1 MTPQYRFS
9 IVACARWE
17 TRYITEWL
25 TYYRAIGFDHVY
37 LYCNDDDPAPLYLE
51 VLPFT
56 LGPQP
61 FVTFRYHPHQG
72 QQVQMY
78 GHFLK
83 TSLDKT
89 EWVSFFD
96 IDEFL
101 RLPPG
106 QTIAQFMGQ
115 FDPSVDCV
123 LFNWIFFGPNGHKT
137 PPNGSVLENFTRR
150 DAALHPLTKYV
161 ARASA
166 FTGDR
171 LFDLFDGHGFWH
183 ALVGKVATPV
193 KEVNV
198 LGEDMQTYYQNFPE
212 QATAF
217 INHTDRHD
225 RLLATAMVHHY
236 AFRSEQAFWERSA
249 RGLLGAFDGQSM
261 WQRLAESDQFEN
273 YLASISRVSDISLAS
288 FWKNIELTAW
298 GTNIVPQTSGWPF
311 SRGKPATQSSV
322 CEWSFAPAVERD
334 ASGAVN
340 GKIDGTRKFHTGFE
354 TNPWWQVDLENT
366 ATIRRIKIFNT
377 TDETAS
383 RFKDFSLAVSID
395 GDIWAEITRKE
406 DGITVGNLNT
416 APYIWEGQT
425 PAWGRYVRITALGEN
440 ICMHLDQV
448 EVYADNVEPAKQNS
462 GADTTI
468 VITSC
473 NRHDLL
479 EKTLKSLMRYN
490 TYEGVREIL
499 VVEDGDADP
508 ADICARYGTRLIRV
522 GERRGQLHAI
532 DIAYSQVK
540 TPYIFHC

>member
-1 MTPQYRFS
+1 
-9 IVACARWE
+9 
-17 TRYITEWL
+17 
-25 TYYRAIGFDHVY
+25 
-37 LYCNDDDPAPLYLE
+37 
-51 VLPFT
+51 
-56 LGPQP
+56 
-61 FVTFRYHPHQG
+61 
-72 QQVQMY
+72 
-78 GHFLK
+78 
-83 TSLDKT
+83 
-89 EWVSFFD
+89 
-96 IDEFL
+96 
-101 RLPPG
+101 
-106 QTIAQFMGQ
+106 
-115 FDPSVDCV
+115 
-123 LFNWIFFGPNGHKT
+123 
-137 PPNGSVLENFTRR
+137 
-150 DAALHPLTKYV
+150 
-161 ARASA
+161 
-166 FTGDR
+166 
-171 LFDLFDGHGFWH
+171 
-183 ALVGKVATPV
+183 
-193 KEVNV
+193 
-198 LGEDMQTYYQNFPE
+198 
-212 QATAF
+212 
-217 INHTDRHD
+217 
-225 RLLATAMVHHY
+225 
-236 AFRSEQAFWERSA
+236 
-249 RGLLGAFDGQSM
+249 
-261 WQRLAESDQFEN
+261 
-273 YLASISRVSDISLAS
+273 SDISLAS

-298 GTNIVPQTSGWPF
+298 GTNIVPQTTGWPF

-448 EVYADNVEPAKQNS
+448 EVYADNVKPAKQNS

-508 ADICARYGTRLIRV
+508 ADICARYGARLIRV

-540 TPYIFHC
+540 TPYIFHCEDDWEFYKSGFIEKSLIVLKGDEACVCVWLRAWDDTNGHPLSFQSPDKIFGVLSFDYLGTWHGFSWNPGLRRKSDYERVGPFSHVLNHHGDLGEPMVSTLYRDLGYHAVILDETGYVRHIGGDRHVSP